1 MKNKI
6 KKVVVSIMSLLSVGF
21 ASFNFTSYQPSTNLI
36 PKRAYST
43 ITGKWATLK
52 VKIFAYYNGENSS
65 AFGFGHAFITVENL
79 AYNEQTFGYAT
90 LNVTQGAT
98 VGTWGNKSE
107 HKGLWYN
114 LEKHFLI
121 QNKGVYNGIVSL
133 TTYLDENEANVL
145 HAYVR
150 DYDSWSTFN
159 NCSSFA
165 AGAWNLISN
174 EKVTAGLINTPEN
187 LANSIKCYSDYK
199 TNDDLPSYCGKVFYM
214 DNGVKTYS
222 QTYAMLTSLYDDPY
236 SYRKEL

>member
-79 AYNEQTFGYAT
+79 AYNEQTFGHAT

-98 VGTWGNKSE
+98 GATKVNIKGYGITWK
-107 HKGLWYN
+107 
-114 LEKHFLI
+114 I
-121 QNKGVYNGIVSL
+121 
-133 TTYLDENEANVL
+133 
-145 HAYVR
+145 
-150 DYDSWSTFN
+150 TF
-159 NCSSFA
+159 
-165 AGAWNLISN
+165 
-174 EKVTAGLINTPEN
+174 
-187 LANSIKCYSDYK
+187 
-199 TNDDLPSYCGKVFYM
+199 
-214 DNGVKTYS
+214 
-222 QTYAMLTSLYDDPY
+222 
-236 SYRKEL
+236 